1 MKGVN
6 ARVGNVGPL
15 EAPTVILVNIKFLQC

>member
-6 ARVGNVGPL
+6 AKVGNVGPIG
-15 EAPTVILVNIKFLQC
+15 AYTIILVNIKFLQC

>member
-6 ARVGNVGPL
+6 AEVGNVGPL
-15 EAPTVILVNIKFLQC
+15 GAYTIILVNIKFLQC